1 MLQFSCRTEIVS
13 GPGAMEALKRFRA
26 GRAMVVTD
34 GYFSKSGQAG
44 RLAALAAPEFEIFD
58 EVRPDP
64 ELTLIARGAARVRDY
79 APELLIALGGG
90 SVLDAAKAMG
100 HFSGLRIPLAAIPT
114 TSGSGSEV
122 TDFAILTHQGVKH
135 PLVDPALAPDLAILD
150 ESLLTS
156 LPRGLVADTGFDVLS
171 HALEALAATG
181 AGPITDALARE
192 AFLTAYSRLPASFA
206 GDTAVRGAVHMA
218 SAMSAMAFNRAGL
231 GICHSLSHALGG
243 RYHVPHGRLNA
254 VLLPAVLQANAP
266 AAGEKYAAMARLG
279 GFGGSGTAMAVRNLK
294 SALCRLR
301 RQLQLPGTLAA
312 AGIEPRQLRRDM
324 DELIGAALE
333 DRCSATNP
341 VPPDKVLLWQVLE
354 EAAGHG

>member
-1 MLQFSCRTEIVS
+1 MVQFTCRTRIVS
-13 GPGAMEALKRFRA
+13 GPGALEALGSFHAARA
-26 GRAMVVTD
+26 LLVTD
-34 GYFSKSGQAG
+34 GFFSRSGQA
-44 RLAALAAPEFEIFD
+44 RRIAALVAPEFEIFD

-79 APELLIALGGG
+79 APELLVALGGG

-100 HFSGLRIPLAAIPT
+100 HFSGLKCPLAAVPT

-150 ESLLTS
+150 ETLLRE
-156 LPRGLVADTGFDVLS
+156 LPRGLIADTGFDVLS

-181 AGPITDALARE
+181 ASPITDALARE
-192 AFLTAYSRLPASFA
+192 AFLTAYGRLPASFA

-218 SAMSAMAFNRAGL
+218 STMSALAFNQAGL

-243 RYHVPHGRLNA
+243 RYHIPHGRLNA
-254 VLLPAVLQANAP
+254 ILLPAVLQANAP
-266 AAGEKYAAMARLG
+266 AAGEKYAALARLG

-294 SALCRLR
+294 SALTRLR
-301 RQLQLPGTLAA
+301 RQLRLPDSLSA
-312 AGIEPRQLRRDM
+312 AGVEPRQLRRDM
-324 DELIGAALE
+324 DSLIAAALA

-341 VPPDKVLLWQVLE
+341 VPADKVLLWQVLE